1 VALFVDLIDVN
12 SFFDQDFAQFKA
24 VALDSIVE
32 RIVIKIITL

>member
-12 SFFDQDFAQFKA
+12 SFFDQDLAQFKA

-32 RIVIKIITL
+32 RIIIKIITL